1 MKQDYHCM
9 VENWDEPSFGSIKTR
24 GRNVTNPLN
33 KERFFCCCFCLFVF
47 LTGALIVNV
56 TTQHA
61 TQLNTPP
68 TPLSTAYKPLIS
80 TLWGRQTAIPRRGTG
95 PAFQSDGTGKQ
106 IFFFLM
112 YISSIWLWYASN
124 FAQDW
129 ILYTKLARLMLCVI
143 TEDFGRPICCFQV
156 FKILWHQQPHYHDKK
171 KREHCCSVI
180 SFLFEPIPCFT
191 TLHQY
196 HTPRTFSGVT
206 WQA

>member
-33 KERFFCCCFCLFVF
+33 KEQFFLLLFLFVCF
-47 LTGALIVNV
+47 FNRCLNCKCNN
-56 TTQHA
+56 TTCNS
-61 TQLNTPP
+61 TQYSPHP
-68 TPLSTAYKPLIS
+68 TLHRLQTSHFHPLRKTNSHSTARNQPS
-80 TLWGRQTAIPRRGTG
+80 VPVRRDWQT
-95 PAFQSDGTGKQ
+95 DL
-106 IFFFLM
+106 FFLM
-112 YISSIWLWYASN
+112 YISNIWLWYASN

-156 FKILWHQQPHYHDKK
+156 FKILRHQQPHYHDKK